1 MKRSPFVVLGISVA
15 WLCASSLAWANGGSC
30 LFQAKGLTLS
40 FGALDPSSGVNATAG
55 MSPSTAN
62 ANKAGDC
69 QPTNNTMT
77 LSADNGLNFSGSRRL
92 KNAASADFIR
102 YSLTGVPV
110 TLARPGNS
118 TYTTFAISGTILA
131 TDYQDARAGSYSD
144 TVIITVSP

>member
-1 MKRSPFVVLGISVA
+1 MLVGIAVA
-15 WLCASSLAWANGGSC
+15 SLFASSFAWANGGNC

-40 FGALDPSSGVNATAG
+40 FGALNPSSGANVTVA

-92 KNAASADFIR
+92 KNDASADFIR

-110 TLARPGNS
+110 TLPRPGNG
-118 TYTTFAISGTILA
+118 TYTSFAISGTILA
-131 TDYQDARAGSYSD
+131 TDYQDARVGSYSD